1 MTTNAELEELLAKAT
16 PGPWRVR
23 PPSFVAIL
31 GMKRHV
37 HADGSHIDFE
47 SMLARVEQ
55 NPNRE
60 ANADLIALAPT
71 LAAEVVR
78 LRGALI
84 GVVKV
89 ADRKTVEFDAARQA
103 LAAP

>member
-1 MTTNAELEELLAKAT
+1 MTPTSAELEDVLAKAT

-23 PPSFVAIL
+23 PPNSVAIL
-31 GMKRHV
+31 GMRRHV
-37 HADGSHIDFE
+37 RADGSHIDFE

-60 ANADLIALAPT
+60 ANANLIALAPA

-78 LRGALI
+78 LR
-84 GVVKV
+84 
-89 ADRKTVEFDAARQA
+89 EA
-103 LAAP
+103 LAEQQAVRIVTKVREPFKVRGA